1 MAEKNI
7 PADVHVEHV
16 QKIQF
21 KYYNIVVIGAMC
33 FASMGMGYSASI
45 IGTTL
50 GILIPHS
57 RFPCASRH
65 FCNYWQIFNFANPR
79 QRNPLSW
86 STSTWTLDQMLSL

>member
-1 MAEKNI
+1 MVEKNV

-16 QKIQF
+16 QKRQF

-50 GILIPHS
+50 GILIPYS
-57 RFPCASRH
+57 RSLFASQH
-65 FCNYWQIFNFANPR
+65 FCNC
-79 QRNPLSW
+79 
-86 STSTWTLDQMLSL
+86 

>member
-16 QKIQF
+16 HKRQF
-21 KYYNIVVIGAMC
+21 KHYNIMVIGAMC

-50 GILIPHS
+50 GINLV
-57 RFPCASRH
+57 
-65 FCNYWQIFNFANPR
+65 QVNFI
-79 QRNPLSW
+79 LGY
-86 STSTWTLDQMLSL
+86 LLV

>member
-16 QKIQF
+16 QKRQF

-57 RFPCASRH
+57 RFPAPPDTFVIIGRSSIR
-65 FCNYWQIFNFANPR
+65 
-79 QRNPLSW
+79 
-86 STSTWTLDQMLSL
+86 

>member
-16 QKIQF
+16 QKRQF
-21 KYYNIVVIGAMC
+21 KYYNIMVIGAMC

-50 GILIPHS
+50 GIPMHLQFALLSSHFRYLGLIRLMLGS
-57 RFPCASRH
+57 TTFFP
-65 FCNYWQIFNFANPR
+65 
-79 QRNPLSW
+79 
-86 STSTWTLDQMLSL
+86 